1 MILEYSAIDRWPG
14 ELSTSRR
21 SSPFSASRS
30 ETMRLLERELGHLEA
45 QSVVLQ
51 IAVRPA
57 DVRLDGKLRP
67 TAKRAHPGV
76 ILAFDS
82 KHGPL
87 TYPCDSFS
95 SEDANLRAIALGLES
110 LRRVDR
116 YGITIG
122 GQQYAGWKQLASGIA
137 LSAGFETRASAA
149 EFIVEHAVDA
159 LGNRLYDLADVDD
172 GQHEGAFLTDA
183 FRYASKRM
191 HPDAGGDSDLFARL
205 VAARDRLA
213 D

>member
-1 MILEYSAIDRWPG
+1 MILEYRAIDKWPG
-14 ELSTSRR
+14 ELTAVRLR
-21 SSPFSASRS
+21 SPFSASRT
-30 ETMRLLERELGHLEA
+30 ETMHVLERELGHLEA
-45 QSVVLQ
+45 QSVVLE
-51 IAVRPA
+51 IAVRPN
-57 DVRLDGKLRP
+57 DVRLDGRLRP
-67 TAKRAHPGV
+67 TAKRSHPGV

-87 TYPCDSFS
+87 TYPCDTFS

-116 YGITIG
+116 YGITRV

-137 LSAGFETRASAA
+137 LSAGFETRESAA

-159 LGNRLYDLADVDD
+159 EGRHLYDLDD
-172 GQHEGAFLTDA
+172 LDNNGHEGAFLTDA